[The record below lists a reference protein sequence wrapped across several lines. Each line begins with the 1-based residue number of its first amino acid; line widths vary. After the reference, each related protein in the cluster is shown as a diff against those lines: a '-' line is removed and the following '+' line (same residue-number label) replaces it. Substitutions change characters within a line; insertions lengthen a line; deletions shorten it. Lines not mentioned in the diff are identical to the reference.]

1 MAKQEYEQLLSLI
14 EQNPERVKEYK
25 KSLEKDKH
33 SDFVSFIDDYISSK
47 GITRAYI
54 NRQANLTN
62 YGYRVLNGT
71 KHTTNRDLI
80 LRICLAMGMNLD
92 DIQKALKLYNM
103 RLLDES
109 LFRDEII
116 IACIVTG
123 KSVVDIDILLSKAGE
138 KPLSV

>member
-14 EQNPERVKEYK
+14 EQNPERLKEYK

-71 KHTTNRDLI
+71 KHTKDRDLI

>member
-14 EQNPERVKEYK
+14 EHNPERVKEYK